1 MLQSVCVVQWKRV
14 EFLRKRTRNNI
25 VGDGNSVLLHLIHPV
40 GDPEEGPGQGEE
52 IISPLWPGSP
62 PVRVNPHSIVKMG
75 IWASMPELHIPQ
87 LTMLSRSWSKSYNL
101 IFFIIMCAWDQ
112 KYRLTIFG
120 GKLTFQQPRHP
131 PGCISTAFT
140 HPQISSLETDIDD
153 TMVSMLVAE
162 NASHIESDDVVNVQ
176 MLKQKCLG
184 FVFFLGCPGCRW
196 SILKRVLVLLFLLL
210 NNR

>member
-1 MLQSVCVVQWKRV
+1 MLHSVCVVQWKRV

-25 VGDGNSVLLHLIHPV
+25 VGDGNSVSLHLIHLV

-120 GKLTFQQPRHP
+120 GKLTFQQPQHP
-131 PGCISTAFT
+131 PG
-140 HPQISSLETDIDD
+140 
-153 TMVSMLVAE
+153 
-162 NASHIESDDVVNVQ
+162 
-176 MLKQKCLG
+176 
-184 FVFFLGCPGCRW
+184 
-196 SILKRVLVLLFLLL
+196 
-210 NNR
+210 